1 MPQAADLKHFAQELT
16 SLQRPLYVYITKL
29 LGRPTDAE
37 DVLQEVN
44 RVLWE
49 KVDEFQP
56 GTNLAAWATRVAQ
69 FEVMTFR
76 KKHARQRL
84 CFNDALIEM
93 LADEAATDLNV
104 ETDECTALHRCLE
117 KLPERDRD
125 LVTKRYIGEHDL
137 RALAG
142 QFNRSEPSLCRSLTR
157 IRMSLLE
164 CIRNSLSAEA
174 GS

>member
-1 MPQAADLKHFAQELT
+1 MSSSTDLKHFAQELT

-37 DVLQEVN
+37 DVLQDVN

-49 KVDEFQP
+49 KMDDFQP
-56 GTNLAAWATRVAQ
+56 GTNLAAWATRIAQ
-69 FEVMTFR
+69 FEVLTFR

-84 CFNDALIEM
+84 CFNDALIGL
-93 LADEAATDLNV
+93 LADEATADLTA
-104 ETDECTALHRCLE
+104 ETDECAALNRCLE
-117 KLPERDRD
+117 KLTEKDRD
-125 LVTKRYIGEHDL
+125 LVKQRYIGEHDL

-157 IRMSLLE
+157 IRMNLLE